1 MAAFTGLSA
10 DATLEDV
17 RNKINEIVSALN
29 GDLDDTNLDSSYA
42 LDVSR
47 VNNAAATTGFHLTGN
62 ITCDAG
68 VTFDGQDVSE
78 LGNQIQVIQNNIDQ
92 DVVSKTNMVITYGV
106 LNPGDTIL
114 GKLQSIDS
122 TINTTDYNIYYTI
135 SLIEFSVY
143 EAGLNDATG
152 IRRVDANYNCLTTGF
167 TYTIWD
173 DDATSTED
181 TTYGATDKG
190 ATFHFMAIAIKK

>member
-1 MAAFTGLSA
+1 MATFTGLSA

-42 LDVSR
+42 IDVSR

-68 VTFDGQDVSE
+68 VTIDGQDVSE

-92 DVVSKTNMVITYGV
+92 EVVSKTNMVIAYGT
-106 LNPGDTIL
+106 LSPGDTII
-114 GKLQSIDS
+114 GKLQSVDAS
-122 TINTTDYNIYYTI
+122 VNTTDYNIYYTI
-135 SLIEFSVY
+135 SLVGFDASV
-143 EAGLNDATG
+143 TG
-152 IRRVDANYNCLTTGF
+152 NNGTGMRVINPTTDCLSTGF
-167 TYTIWD
+167 TYTI
-173 DDATSTED
+173 ED
-181 TTYGATDKG
+181 EDGTTKTDTG
-190 ATFHFMAIAIKK
+190 ATFHYFAMAIKK